1 MNKYDYITATTLEEK
16 VRLEK
21 LIKYMEDN
29 NIEDNLLEYKERY
42 NNICKYLVAKDKY
55 LNIEK
60 DIDDIKIKAVLEK
73 NLDKYDLGEEVGYL
87 EIITPSNK
95 IFKYKIYASNEV
107 KGINFFMYLINI
119 FKRLFA

>member
-42 NNICKYLVAKDKY
+42 NNICKYLVAIP
-55 LNIEK
+55 LNAFIQSFK
-60 DIDDIKIKAVLEK
+60 SCAV
-73 NLDKYDLGEEVGYL
+73 
-87 EIITPSNK
+87 
-95 IFKYKIYASNEV
+95 
-107 KGINFFMYLINI
+107 
-119 FKRLFA
+119 

>member
-1 MNKYDYITATTLEEK
+1 MDKYDYITATTLEEK

-60 DIDDIKIKAVLEK
+60 DIDDIHQSHWVERSV
-73 NLDKYDLGEEVGYL
+73 E
-87 EIITPSNK
+87 
-95 IFKYKIYASNEV
+95 
-107 KGINFFMYLINI
+107 LINNQCT
-119 FKRLFA
+119 AVH

>member
-1 MNKYDYITATTLEEK
+1 MSQFLICKSK
-16 VRLEK
+16 EK
-21 LIKYMEDN
+21 LSKYGSRLNNVVSNRELYDKVIDKYMKNEN
-29 NIEDNLLEYKERY
+29 
-42 NNICKYLVAKDKY
+42 
-55 LNIEK
+55 
-60 DIDDIKIKAVLEK
+60 IDDIKIKAVLEK

>member
-60 DIDDIKIKAVLEK
+60 DIDNIKIK
-73 NLDKYDLGEEVGYL
+73 LDELYKKKDEYEVA
-87 EIITPSNK
+87 NK
-95 IFKYKIYASNEV
+95 INKYLDIIDELETIIDNIKI
-107 KGINFFMYLINI
+107 K
-119 FKRLFA
+119 

>member
-1 MNKYDYITATTLEEK
+1 MDKYDYITATTLEEK

-60 DIDDIKIKAVLEK
+60 DIDENEIQDYLNQKQDI
-73 NLDKYDLGEEVGYL
+73 
-87 EIITPSNK
+87 
-95 IFKYKIYASNEV
+95 
-107 KGINFFMYLINI
+107 LINSGDSVTEYKYEFDMVTDEDVKMPDLSEYEI
-119 FKRLFA
+119 ERKEN